1 MPTVQSLRPPSR
13 PHGRAPRDRLF
24 RWLTST
30 GKPEMPE
37 VGHALLLTLREP
49 VHVTL
54 LAFFWTQAVAL
65 CAWWIAGGRWAAVW
79 LLADVVFFAM
89 RVACSVRI
97 GQAEA
102 EERRLPAKSVLALH
116 TAWIVSIAL
125 GTALTVSQPDLRL
138 TLLGTV
144 LPVGFCGYVVSR
156 WQAFPRCA
164 MLFIHLLWLGLLVG
178 LLASPLPEVAKIA
191 WLMPAG
197 GAAFQV
203 LLGLNHT
210 ILAGALRAQQE
221 NRRLS
226 MHDPLTEL
234 PNRLLLRER
243 LTALCRRQSTAALP
257 EPFAVLCLDLDGFK
271 AVNDRH
277 GHAAG
282 DWLLKSVAERLR
294 HAVRVQDL
302 VCRVGGDEFVVVLPG
317 AHEGVAVEI
326 AERLLAAVER
336 PHDLG
341 GLATVPGRTS
351 VGIALAPRDGH
362 HPDGLLAAADDG
374 LYAAK
379 RAGKGRWCLHAPVV
393 AA

>member
-1 MPTVQSLRPPSR
+1 MQSHRLPSSPPANRSYT
-13 PHGRAPRDRLF
+13 DRWF
-24 RWLTST
+24 RWLANS
-30 GKPEMPE
+30 GRPEIPE
-37 VGHALLLTLREP
+37 VGHAMLLTLREP

-54 LAFFWTQAVAL
+54 LAFFWTQAVAVGV
-65 CAWWIAGGRWAAVW
+65 WWIAGARWALAW
-79 LLADVVFFAM
+79 LGVDLVFFLL
-89 RVACSVRI
+89 RVSCSRRI
-97 GQAEA
+97 SQAQA
-102 EERRLPAKSVLALH
+102 LDRRLPAKQVFALH
-116 TAWIVSIAL
+116 TAWVASIAI
-125 GTALTVSQPDLRL
+125 GTGLTVSQPDLRL
-138 TLLGTV
+138 TLLGTI

-164 MLFIHLLWLGLLVG
+164 LMFIHLLWVGLACG
-178 LLASPLPEVAKIA
+178 LLASPWPQVAKIA

-197 GAAFQV
+197 GVAFQV
-203 LLGLNHT
+203 LLGLNHD

-243 LTALCRRQSTAALP
+243 LTTLCRCLSASPTP

-282 DWLLKSVAERLR
+282 DWLLKSIAERLR
-294 HAVRVQDL
+294 QTVRAQDL
-302 VCRVGGDEFVVVLPG
+302 VSRVGGDEFVLLLPG
-317 AHEGVAVEI
+317 ADKDAAVEV
-326 AERLLAAVER
+326 AERLLAAVAR

-341 GLATVPGRTS
+341 GLATMPACVS

-362 HPDGLLAAADDG
+362 DPDRLLAAADDG

-379 RAGKGRWCLHAPVV
+379 RAGKGTWCTQTEMV
-393 AA
+393 